1 MVDFRLESARM
12 TAALTRILGLHNL
25 ALAEDVVQDV
35 LCRAVELWKFHPL
48 PDDPTA
54 WLMRAARNRAI
65 DLIRAE
71 RTRLRFSP
79 DLALQSEW
87 TLSPTVNAMF
97 SESEI
102 ADDQLRM
109 MFSCCPPNL
118 PPQAQLGLV
127 LKLLCGFGNGEIAA
141 ALLMSE
147 AAVEKQISRGKRT
160 LVRAGALFEVSNR
173 VGDMMSGTAA
183 IRVPR
188 DGGAA
193 AIRVPRTWSER
204 LESVQRALYLLFSE
218 GYHGSH
224 EPVRAELCREAM
236 RLCGLLAQHPACAT
250 PSSFALLALMCF
262 DAARLPGRA
271 AEDGSLLML
280 EEQDRSLWDRQLVQR
295 GFEIFARSAEGSELS
310 EYHLEAAIAAEH
322 CAAAS
327 VRETNWARIV
337 ELYDLLLALR
347 PSPVV
352 ALGRAIALGELR
364 GPQEGLRALEELG
377 DRDRLAGYPFLPAAL
392 GRLHLKAGDRVRAAE
407 FFRRA
412 VALARNPA
420 EARLFE
426 ARLRETEPQALRR
439 V

>member
-1 MVDFRLESARM
+1 MLDFRLESARM

-54 WLMRAARNRAI
+54 WLLRAARNRAI

-160 LVRAGALFEVSNR
+160 LVRAGALFEVSGR
-173 VGDMMSGTAA
+173 EQIAK
-183 IRVPR
+183 
-188 DGGAA
+188 
-193 AIRVPRTWSER
+193 R

-250 PSSFALLALMCF
+250 PRSFALLALMCF

-280 EEQDRSLWDRQLVQR
+280 EEQDRSLWDWQLVQR
-295 GFEIFARSAEGSELS
+295 GFEIMARSAEGDELS

-337 ELYDLLLALR
+337 QLYDLLLALR

-352 ALGRAIALGELR
+352 ALGRAIALGEMR

-412 VALARNPA
+412 VALARNPT

-439 V
+439 E

>member
-1 MVDFRLESARM
+1 MVDFRLQSARM

-54 WLMRAARNRAI
+54 WLLRAARNRAI

-118 PPQAQLGLV
+118 PPQAQLALV
-127 LKLLCGFGNGEIAA
+127 LKLLCGFGTSEIAA
-141 ALLMSE
+141 ALLASD

-160 LVRAGALFEVSNR
+160 LMRAGALYEVSGR
-173 VGDMMSGTAA
+173 EQIGK
-183 IRVPR
+183 
-188 DGGAA
+188 
-193 AIRVPRTWSER
+193 R

-250 PSSFALLALMCF
+250 PRTLALLALMCF
-262 DAARLPGRA
+262 HAARLPGRA
-271 AEDGSLLML
+271 AEDGSLLLL
-280 EEQDRSLWDRQLVQR
+280 EEQDRSLWDRELIRR
-295 GFEIFARSAEGSELS
+295 GFQIIDRSAEGEELS
-310 EYHLEAAIAAEH
+310 EYHLEAGIAAEH
-322 CAAAS
+322 CSANS

-337 ELYDLLLALR
+337 QLYDLLLALR

-352 ALGRAIALGELR
+352 ALSRAIAVGELR
-364 GPQEGLRALEELG
+364 GPREGLDALAALP
-377 DRDRLAGYPFLPAAL
+377 DRDRLDEYPFLPAAE
-392 GRLHLKAGDRVRAAE
+392 GRLHLRAGDRAQAAE
-407 FFRRA
+407 SFRRA
-412 VALARNPA
+412 LALARNPP

-426 ARLRETEPQALRR
+426 ARLREADAPTCARPS
-439 V
+439 

>member
-54 WLMRAARNRAI
+54 WLLRAARNRAI

-71 RTRLRFSP
+71 RTRLRFSH

-118 PPQAQLGLV
+118 PPQAQLALV
-127 LKLLCGFGNGEIAA
+127 LKLLCGFGTSEIAA
-141 ALLMSE
+141 ALLASD

-160 LVRAGALFEVSNR
+160 LMRAGALYEVSGR
-173 VGDMMSGTAA
+173 EQIGK
-183 IRVPR
+183 
-188 DGGAA
+188 
-193 AIRVPRTWSER
+193 R

-250 PSSFALLALMCF
+250 PRTFALLALMCF
-262 DAARLPGRA
+262 HAARLPGRA
-271 AEDGSLLML
+271 TEDG
-280 EEQDRSLWDRQLVQR
+280 
-295 GFEIFARSAEGSELS
+295 
-310 EYHLEAAIAAEH
+310 
-322 CAAAS
+322 
-327 VRETNWARIV
+327 
-337 ELYDLLLALR
+337 
-347 PSPVV
+347 
-352 ALGRAIALGELR
+352 
-364 GPQEGLRALEELG
+364 
-377 DRDRLAGYPFLPAAL
+377 
-392 GRLHLKAGDRVRAAE
+392 
-407 FFRRA
+407 
-412 VALARNPA
+412 
-420 EARLFE
+420 
-426 ARLRETEPQALRR
+426 
-439 V
+439 

>member
-48 PDDPTA
+48 PEDPTA

-87 TLSPTVNAMF
+87 TLSPTVNAML

-160 LVRAGALFEVSNR
+160 LVRAGALFEVSGR
-173 VGDMMSGTAA
+173 EQIAK
-183 IRVPR
+183 
-188 DGGAA
+188 
-193 AIRVPRTWSER
+193 R

-250 PSSFALLALMCF
+250 PRSFALLALMCF

-280 EEQDRSLWDRQLVQR
+280 EEQDRSLWDWQLVQR
-295 GFEIFARSAEGSELS
+295 GFEIIARSAEGEELS

-337 ELYDLLLALR
+337 QLYDLLLALR

-412 VALARNPA
+412 VALARNPT

>member
-1 MVDFRLESARM
+1 M

-54 WLMRAARNRAI
+54 WLLRAARNRAI

-118 PPQAQLGLV
+118 PPQAQLALV
-127 LKLLCGFGNGEIAA
+127 LRLLCGFGTSEIAA
-141 ALLMSE
+141 ALLASD

-160 LVRAGALFEVSNR
+160 LMRAGALYEVSGR
-173 VGDMMSGTAA
+173 EQIGK
-183 IRVPR
+183 
-188 DGGAA
+188 
-193 AIRVPRTWSER
+193 R

-224 EPVRAELCREAM
+224 QPVRAELCREAM

-250 PSSFALLALMCF
+250 PRTFALLALMCF
-262 DAARLPGRA
+262 HAARLPGRA
-271 AEDGSLLML
+271 AEDGSLLLL
-280 EEQDRSLWDRQLVQR
+280 EEQDRSLWDRELIRR
-295 GFEIFARSAEGSELS
+295 GFEIFDRSAEGEELS
-310 EYHLEAAIAAEH
+310 EYHLEAGIAAEH
-322 CAAAS
+322 CSAAS
-327 VRETNWARIV
+327 VGETNWARIV
-337 ELYDLLLALR
+337 QLYDLLLVLR

-352 ALGRAIALGELR
+352 ALSRAIAVGELR
-364 GPQEGLRALEELG
+364 GPREGLDALAALP
-377 DRDRLAGYPFLPAAL
+377 DRDRLDEYPFLPAAE
-392 GRLHLKAGDRVRAAE
+392 GRLHLRAGDRTEAAE
-407 FFRRA
+407 CFRRA
-412 VALARNPA
+412 LAVARNPP

-426 ARLRETEPQALRR
+426 ARLREVDT
-439 V
+439 